1 MCKKL
6 PENYEKA
13 LEKWEKMT
21 ITSDPMFGM
30 VMQNKE
36 ICLELINRA
45 LPHLKATQIV
55 QLTTQKDID
64 VVAGR
69 RVRYDVYVQDED
81 GNIIVIEMQVADR
94 QNLPY
99 RLRYYQEQIDHGLLL
114 PGKDYRD
121 LRLHPTYVIMFCDF
135 DYFGYGWARYVFE
148 MACTRNHQLKLG
160 DQRTVVIFN
169 ALAKEFTKDEQP
181 IKNFLALMRNQVDN
195 KSRFIT
201 KIQDEIVKIKQE
213 PERRRGFMKF
223 ELDLMDAR
231 REGREE
237 GELKAEEKG
246 KQKLVK
252 FLNSQKTAPS
262 EIVAALVNVYQMT
275 EKAAQEYVAEH
286 VKVRKQSCHRS
297 INKVPKIG
305 SNAGLGIFSAK
316 GNFLRIYLYRIY

>member
-36 ICLELINRA
+36 ICLKLINRA

-55 QLTTQKDID
+55 QLTTQKDIN

-121 LRLHPTYVIMFCDF
+121 LSLHPTYVIMFCDF

-181 IKNFLALMRNQVDN
+181 IKNFLALMQNQVDN

-237 GELKAEEKG
+237 GELEGIKKGQLKAEEKG

-252 FLNSQKTAPS
+252 FLTSQKTAPS

-275 EKAAQEYVAEH
+275 EKAAQEYVAEYM
-286 VKVRKQSCHRS
+286 KVRK
-297 INKVPKIG
+297 
-305 SNAGLGIFSAK
+305 
-316 GNFLRIYLYRIY
+316 